1 MWSPNMSLG
10 RALELASKLV
20 VVLCALHFF
29 IMLALYLDV
38 HTHTMH
44 ALRRAGVA
52 NVPAAGA
59 AAWAPRSG
67 GGRETLASNGSVGAA
82 FSEGAAGP
90 MGAGKTP
97 LDPCPD
103 SPKGLLGPLKV
114 DFTKTPTLEEVQKSN
129 PNVELGGRFRPK
141 DCLSSQKVAI
151 IIPFR
156 HRDEHLKHWLYYLHP
171 VLQRQRVEYGVYV
184 LNQFG
189 EGVFNRAKLMNIG
202 YVEALKDAP
211 YDCFIF
217 SDVDL
222 VPMDDRNLYRC
233 YDNPRHFSVA
243 MDKFSFRLPYNSYF
257 GGVSGLSKAQY
268 LKINGFPNEYWG
280 WGGEDDDIYNRV
292 VVQGMRLSRP
302 DGSLGR
308 YRMVKHA
315 RDAKN
320 EPNPKRFTQIK
331 NTRHNMGRD
340 GINTLKYRHVETV
353 RQPLYTNVTVDV
365 GKMPARHV

>member
-1 MWSPNMSLG
+1 MSLG

-103 SPKGLLGPLKV
+103 SPKGLLGPLLV
-114 DFTKTPTLEEVQKSN
+114 EFNIPVTLEETKTMNPKVQ
-129 PNVELGGRFRPK
+129 EGGRFRPANCVSK
-141 DCLSSQKVAI
+141 QKVAI

-156 HRDEHLKHWLYYLHP
+156 HRDEHLKYWLYYLHP
-171 VLQRQRVEYGVYV
+171 ILQRQTIEYGIYV
-184 LNQFG
+184 INQFG

-243 MDKFSFRLPYNSYF
+243 MDKFGFHLPYNSYF
-257 GGVSGLSKAQY
+257 GGVSGLSKAQFE
-268 LKINGFPNEYWG
+268 KINGFPNNYWG
-280 WGGEDDDIYNRV
+280 WGGEDDDIYTRV
-292 VVQGMRLSRP
+292 SLAGMHISRP
-302 DGSLGR
+302 SGEIGR
-308 YRMVKHA
+308 YRMIKHTN
-315 RDAKN
+315 DKNN
-320 EPNPKRFTQIK
+320 EPNPQRFNLIQSTS
-331 NTRHNMGRD
+331 NTMWKD
-340 GINTLKYRHVETV
+340 GINSLQYSLVEKKLD
-353 RQPLYTNVTVDV
+353 PLYTNVTVNV
-365 GKMPARHV
+365 GNP

>member
-1 MWSPNMSLG
+1 NMSLG

-20 VVLCALHFF
+20 VALCALHFF

-59 AAWAPRSG
+59 AVWAPRSG

-90 MGAGKTP
+90 MGPGKTP
-97 LDPCPD
+97 LEPCPD

-189 EGVFNRAKLMNIG
+189 EGMFNRAKLMNIG

-365 GKMPARHV
+365 GKMPARHVA